1 MLLRRRFEPN
11 TGDPGSIIMAF
22 QAPLSE
28 MGGPLT
34 VPKESNLSTL
44 SGPQINANGVHVWP
58 SKCPSPISVLVC
70 LGQRKDQARII
81 GTNSAKFCIS
91 VLARRSVMCKEVTF
105 RSNQVI

>member
-1 MLLRRRFEPN
+1 MLLRRHFEPN

-44 SGPQINANGVHVWP
+44 SGPQISANGVHVWP
-58 SKCPSPISVLVC
+58 IKVSISDLC
-70 LGQRKDQARII
+70 SRLLRTEEGQARIV

-105 RSNQVI
+105 RSNRVI